1 VVATLP
7 LADRLFRPEL
17 KSKATPTIG
26 QIRLAFAGAIRPKCA
41 SRKKISNCRRCVFF
55 NSSPTRF
62 VSRENTH
69 GYGKSASGKVEW
81 RWDNSD
87 PFGNNMPNENPSGL
101 GIFEYNQRLPGQ
113 YFDKETGLHYNV
125 NRDYDPSIGRYIQ
138 SDPIGLLGGINTY
151 TYVGGNPLSYTDP
164 KGKNLLVVAGA
175 VVVGGAVITGA
186 VTYANNGGNLNGA
199 VSSGVDA
206 GIGIGIAGLVALA
219 TPETLVG
226 ALAGAV
232 WDIGTDLYDSAK
244 SVVEI
249 ISPANGETMT
259 PLNPPISS
267 SPSGTG
273 AACP

>member
-1 VVATLP
+1 MRETGHQQWYVYDHVP
-7 LADRLFRPEL
+7 FMYDDM
-17 KSKATPTIG
+17 
-26 QIRLAFAGAIRPKCA
+26 
-41 SRKKISNCRRCVFF
+41 SNIV
-55 NSSPTRF
+55 
-62 VSRENTH
+62 
-69 GYGKSASGKVEW
+69 W
-81 RWDNSD
+81 QWDNSD
-87 PFGNNMPNENPSGL
+87 PFGNNVPNQNPNGAGQFSFNL
-101 GIFEYNQRLPGQ
+101 RFAGQ
-113 YFDKETGLHYNV
+113 YFDKETGLHQNTF
-125 NRDYDPSIGRYIQ
+125 RDYDPSIGRYIQ
-138 SDPIGLLGGINTY
+138 SDPIGLMGGLNTY

-186 VTYANNGGNLNGA
+186 VAYANNGGNLNGA

-244 SVVEI
+244 SVVDI

-259 PLNPPISS
+259 PLNPPTSS